1 MAIKYNDATCMCR
14 FNKRCEVYSSPTTFK
29 TTKIDPEFI
38 GSLFLVDKSA
48 KLSNGMILYR
58 ISESEQLPAGLLGK
72 WINAEACDV
81 VPYEQ
86 MESDESKTY
95 SDGSY
100 DVEECLSVTGNNVV
114 IYKSSDSTTPLTCG
128 LKLGDIVFCDKKIK
142 FSYNGIDEIRYH
154 IIAVDEGAD
163 DSVIGSWVLANYSM
177 KIDSIE
183 NSIQLLASNT
193 KIDKTKGTV
202 TINGKTYPYIDS
214 ATVNKGLLFSGAVG
228 SLLTG
233 TVPSA
238 KELSNQAKNKSTAG
252 PVATNN
258 EAKAGSTSAAKK
270 DSTKSTTT
278 DDPSKDAEATESAS
292 AARDYASADAE
303 KADAKDVEAIK
314 KAMEKAKSRGISN
327 VNSSDLYNI
336 YGYNYAYSGG
346 TSTWMNIPL
355 GRMPFVHGMPFQYT
369 GYTDRRGYTSTASP
383 NVFGLELE
391 SINPVKAGSVD
402 MYGRTFAKEIVSNT
416 PVAVIVPGTPKF
428 LTSLK
433 VGIFS
438 TTDSNKS
445 VKDSWVPLWLSSS
458 DDADFQDMINNGV
471 GNYDYFSIE
480 INTEDYF
487 KYVNAACKVSAQLM
501 GLDNVKYRGTKCTS
515 IDWGKFNSSADQD
528 YGIFEEIVG
537 LDNGVSFAFDPQ
549 SSITDSV
556 SNSTGDSQLA
566 SMMNQISSKVREVK
580 FVAGAEMA
588 TQILNTEET
597 DYESAA
603 PEFKTGIWGV
613 GDRIMDMVKN
623 TTSGMNIRFPEIWQD
638 SNSSKSYSLDMR
650 FVTPYANA
658 FCEWRY
664 VLVPY
669 FHIFNLAA
677 PRSSGDKDVG
687 PNSYRSPFLIKA
699 FSKGYFNVEM
709 GIIENLTW
717 KRFGDG
723 DMIAENGVPTQ
734 IDVTVDFKDLY
745 HTLSTAKFGDAGAGN
760 VSIFFNNTGLMDL
773 VGTMSGVNMN
783 RISLTERIAMY
794 TSASASVFGSMGS
807 NFIRHFSDRTR
818 NIAEKWLFGV

>member
-1 MAIKYNDATCMCR
+1 MAIKYNDITCMCR
-14 FNKRCEVYSSPTTFK
+14 FNKRCEVYNSPTTFK
-29 TTKIDPEFI
+29 TVKIDPALI
-38 GSLFLVDKSA
+38 GVLFLVDKSA

-58 ISESEQLPAGLLGK
+58 ISESEQLPTKLLGK
-72 WINAEACDV
+72 WVNMEACDV
-81 VPYEQ
+81 VPYDD
-86 MESDESKTY
+86 MKSDETKMY

-100 DVEECLSVTGNNVV
+100 DVEECLSVSGNNVV

-154 IIAVDEGAD
+154 IVAVGEGAD
-163 DSVIGSWVLANYSM
+163 DSVIDSWVLANYSM

-183 NSIQLLASNT
+183 NSIQVLATVIYKNT
-193 KIDKTKGTV
+193 GTITVDGV
-202 TINGKTYPYIDS
+202 TIPAPVS
-214 ATVNKGLLFSGAVG
+214 ARTGILNSGAV
-228 SLLTG
+228 SSI
-233 TVPSA
+233 PSA
-238 KELSNQAKNKSTAG
+238 SDLTNQTKSTTINSV
-252 PVATNN
+252 VAVKDDV
-258 EAKAGSTSAAKK
+258 KAGSTTAAKP
-270 DSTKSTTT
+270 DAAKSTTT
-278 DDPSKDAEATESAS
+278 DDPSKDQQATESAS
-292 AARDYASADAE
+292 AARDYASSDASDQ
-303 KADAKDVEAIK
+303 DAKDVEAIK
-314 KAMEKAKSRGISN
+314 KAMENAKSHGIEN
-327 VNSSDLYNI
+327 VDSGDLYNI
-336 YGYNYAYSGG
+336 YGYNYAYSGSN
-346 TSTWMNIPL
+346 STWMNIPL

-369 GYTDRRGYTSTASP
+369 GYTDRRGYTSTDSP
-383 NVFGLELE
+383 NLFGLELE
-391 SINPVKAGSVD
+391 SINPVKAGNVD

-433 VGIFS
+433 VGIFAS
-438 TTDSNKS
+438 SDSNKS
-445 VKDSWVPLWLSSS
+445 VKDSWVPLWLNSS

-501 GLDNVKYRGTKCTS
+501 GLGNVKYRGTKCTS

-549 SSITDSV
+549 SSITDSI

-566 SMMNQISSKVREVK
+566 SMMNQISSKVREVE
-580 FVAGAEMA
+580 FVAGAAMA

-603 PEFKTGIWGV
+603 PEFRTGIWGV

-623 TTSGMNIRFPEIWQD
+623 TMSGMNIRFPEIWQD
-638 SNSSKSYSLDMR
+638 SSSSKSYSLDMR

-745 HTLSTAKFGDAGAGN
+745 HTLSTAKFGDVGAGN